1 MPVAVPHQRF
11 GRQLE
16 FMYAQFDKTC
26 GIEGWTTTLASDIG
40 DD

>member
-1 MPVAVPHQRF
+1 
-11 GRQLE
+11 
-16 FMYAQFDKTC
+16 MYAQFDETC

>member
-1 MPVAVPHQRF
+1 
-11 GRQLE
+11 
-16 FMYAQFDKTC
+16 MYAQFDKTC